1 MIDSTTIVAALP
13 VTTSDSLRLTFWNPS
28 ADVSYNCFLRYLLK
42 LKDGSLMQGSELL
55 AVTAPAAAQEFRM
68 RLTDGELL
76 WCSVDCG
83 ASTVQDGALF
93 VAIAL
98 QSGDVDQAS
107 NLIQLTSGY
116 VATGKPVNYPLSEP
130 SAANDG
136 PGAVI
141 ATTIPDPAVG
151 NPVSIVFPA
160 TADIEILS
168 AYVEFEAD
176 ANVANRLIYLTAA
189 DAVGTSIN
197 TATNAVVTAA
207 ETVTV
212 FFNQNPAPIFPPAGT
227 RYGTIPP
234 TPLTAGA
241 NGSISAQNI
250 QVGDIFFT
258 AHIRYRM
265 HAIA

>member
-1 MIDSTTIVAALP
+1 MLDSTTIVAALP

-28 ADVSYNCFLRYLLK
+28 SDVSYSCFLRYLLK

-141 ATTIPDPAVG
+141 ATQLTDPAAG
-151 NPVSIVFPA
+151 TGANFTFPQ

-168 AYVEFEAD
+168 ASIDFQAS
-176 ANVANRLIYLTAA
+176 ATAANRLIYLTADDTTGA
-189 DAVGTSIN
+189 TIN
-197 TATNAVVTAA
+197 TATNAVVTAGQA
-207 ETVTV
+207 VTV
-212 FFNQNPAPIFPPAGT
+212 FFNQNPAPIFPPSGR
-227 RYGTIPP
+227 RYGTLPP
-234 TPLTAGA
+234 TPLGAGA
-241 NGSISAQNI
+241 QCSINADNLQI
-250 QVGDIFFT
+250 DDAFFT
-258 AHIRYRM
+258 GNIRYRM